1 VSADARV
8 LLFATAVS
16 LFTTVLFGL
25 IPAIQSTRMDTAFAI
40 KEEGVSTGLHRRLEL
55 RKGLVVL
62 QVALSVLM
70 LTVGSLFLQTLR
82 NTDAVDIGMNTSNVL
97 TASVRPGIQ
106 RYRDPRI
113 AVFYRE
119 LEERLVR
126 VPGVRAVGFAAWT
139 LLRPSPSSWTAGSSA
154 NNSSDPAAEWKERI
168 VGGDY
173 FAAVGIPLLRGRTF
187 HAGDASVNRKVAII
201 NETAARYH
209 FPGED
214 PIGKAVPRFR
224 GDGEIVGIV
233 GDSTLSGP
241 REKPPSVV
249 YHPARPE
256 IGIHYETIYVRTD
269 SDPASYAGILRREV
283 ADLDE
288 TLALYNMKTFEAQK
302 EEAMARERL
311 LAKLSGLFAGLAV
324 LLAVIGI
331 YGVVSYGVL
340 SRTREIGVRM
350 SLGAQRGDVVW
361 MVLRNALGLVA
372 AGLAVGLPLC
382 LWVSRFVESLL
393 FGVEPNDPLTLAV
406 TVTILTGVTLLAAS
420 IPARKASRVDPL
432 MALRHE

>member
-1 VSADARV
+1 
-8 LLFATAVS
+8 
-16 LFTTVLFGL
+16 
-25 IPAIQSTRMDTAFAI
+25 M
-40 KEEGVSTGLHRRLEL
+40 
-55 RKGLVVL
+55 
-62 QVALSVLM
+62 
-70 LTVGSLFLQTLR
+70 
-82 NTDAVDIGMNTSNVL
+82 
-97 TASVRPGIQ
+97 
-106 RYRDPRI
+106 
-113 AVFYRE
+113 
-119 LEERLVR
+119 
-126 VPGVRAVGFAAWT
+126 
-139 LLRPSPSSWTAGSSA
+139 
-154 NNSSDPAAEWKERI
+154 
-168 VGGDY
+168 GGDY